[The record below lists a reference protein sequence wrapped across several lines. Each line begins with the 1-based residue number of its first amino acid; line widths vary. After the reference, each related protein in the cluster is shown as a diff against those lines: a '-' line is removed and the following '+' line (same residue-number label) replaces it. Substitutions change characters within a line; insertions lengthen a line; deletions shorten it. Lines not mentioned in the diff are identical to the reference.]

1 MEISEVFKI
10 AEKQLIQTNEEL
22 DFKKVN
28 EDEKSI
34 TFAGEKGAY
43 RIMYDSSAS
52 TMAFECCYDYKAS
65 EPQFDTISRSLF
77 DAETYNEK
85 DAKSLGNEINDEI
98 SGIFKARKQ
107 VNLDKVKMPK
117 EAGFNAVRTSLRLF
131 QEQRLKTELS
141 AMIATHLQTDLALYI
156 PNLKKISRKIL

>member
-43 RIMYDSSAS
+43 RIMYDISAS

-65 EPQFDTISRSLF
+65 ELQFDTI
-77 DAETYNEK
+77 
-85 DAKSLGNEINDEI
+85 
-98 SGIFKARKQ
+98 
-107 VNLDKVKMPK
+107 
-117 EAGFNAVRTSLRLF
+117 
-131 QEQRLKTELS
+131 
-141 AMIATHLQTDLALYI
+141 
-156 PNLKKISRKIL
+156 

>member
-1 MEISEVFKI
+1 MSTVTYLRAWRIRRCG
-10 AEKQLIQTNEEL
+10 QTNEEL

-43 RIMYDSSAS
+43 RIMYDISAS

-107 VNLDKVKMPK
+107 PRCLH
-117 EAGFNAVRTSLRLF
+117 
-131 QEQRLKTELS
+131 QRRG
-141 AMIATHLQTDLALYI
+141 I
-156 PNLKKISRKIL
+156 